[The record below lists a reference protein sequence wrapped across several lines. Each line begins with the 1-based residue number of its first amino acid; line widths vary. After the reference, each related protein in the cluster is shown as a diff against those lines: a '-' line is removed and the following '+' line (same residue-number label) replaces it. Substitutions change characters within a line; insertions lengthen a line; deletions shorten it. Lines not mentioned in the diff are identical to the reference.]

1 MNFSDLTEGE
11 FMKDLS
17 RGITSEQADG
27 RILLVLAKELYQ
39 KEAVF
44 QAAYKFTH
52 ICHILIEPVDA
63 ANVVFTSDLSL
74 NLKKTLRT

>member
-1 MNFSDLTEGE
+1 
-11 FMKDLS
+11 MKDLS

-44 QAAYKFTH
+44 QAAYKLHTFV
-52 ICHILIEPVDA
+52 I
-63 ANVVFTSDLSL
+63 S
-74 NLKKTLRT
+74 